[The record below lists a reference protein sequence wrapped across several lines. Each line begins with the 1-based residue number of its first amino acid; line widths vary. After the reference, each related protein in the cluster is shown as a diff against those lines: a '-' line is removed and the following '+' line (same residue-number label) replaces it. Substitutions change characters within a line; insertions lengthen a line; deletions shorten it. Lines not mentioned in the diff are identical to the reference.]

1 MVKHPKS
8 SLKDNTGFTLVEILV
23 AMGIFAIGFLA
34 VSSLQLSAGKN
45 NRTAS
50 EITVAVN
57 IASDQM
63 ERLINLPSDDAGLDP
78 AANPHSDSQ
87 GKYTIEW
94 VVTNTDINSDGIDD
108 AKIVN
113 LTVTW
118 NALLAGG
125 TNQRSVDMDFIK
137 PNT

>member
-1 MVKHPKS
+1 MIKHANNN
-8 SLKDNTGFTLVEILV
+8 LTDDTGFTLIEILI
-23 AMGIFAIGFLA
+23 AISIFAIGFLA
-34 VSSLQLSAGKN
+34 VSSLQLSAGKS

-50 EITVAVN
+50 EITLAAN

-63 ERLINLPSDDAGLDP
+63 ERLINLPSDDADLDP

-87 GKYTIEW
+87 GKYNIEW
-94 VVTNTDINSDGIDD
+94 VVTNNDINSDGVDD

-118 NALLAGG
+118 NALLVGG
-125 TNQRSVDMDFIK
+125 TSQRSIDMDFIK
-137 PNT
+137 PNI